1 MSKSRISLRRLF
13 SNTKFLIIFSIVL
26 AFIFWIVV
34 ALEYAPIVDNVIKD
48 VPVVIDMKNSV
59 PDKFGLQ
66 IFGQKDFKVD
76 VNVRGSRYIV
86 GGDLLS
92 ANDFEVTAQTAYVNS
107 AGSHTLQLKVTAKN
121 PDDSFEITGL
131 STDYIEVFFDKSAE
145 KEVNAE
151 ARIITELAK
160 LTDNDYL
167 FDESDLIVPVKTL
180 KISGPETEVEKI
192 EKAYIDIKIDKKLT
206 ESITVDAKV
215 SFENGTDESAKYVT
229 VNGDENYTVPVTVPV
244 YKTMTVAPEVEFKN
258 IPSGYIDNPLSYS
271 CYPSKIRVAILQ
283 SGNDDT
289 EKFTV
294 GSIDFSE
301 IGSVGSNFT
310 FSTDEINNVK
320 ILDNV
325 SKINVYVNS
334 GNVSAKTVKIEDSSV
349 TFTNND
355 KEKYK
360 YDLSDLS
367 SVTVVGPENDIE
379 NITAQNLKVTVDT
392 SVVTDSKKTADVPVT
407 ITLID
412 KENCWIYGEYSLKLS
427 VK

>member
-1 MSKSRISLRRLF
+1 MSKRRISLRRLF
-13 SNTKFLIIFSIVL
+13 SNTKFLIIFSIIL

-86 GGDLLS
+86 GGDLLT

-107 AGSHTLQLKVTAKN
+107 SGSHTLQLKVTAKN
-121 PDDSFEITGL
+121 PDESFEITGL
-131 STDYIEVFFDKSAE
+131 SADYIEVFFDKAAE

-167 FDESDLIVPVKTL
+167 FDEGDLIVPVKTV
-180 KISGPETEVEKI
+180 KISGPETEVEKVQ
-192 EKAYIDIKIDKKLT
+192 KAFIDINIDRKLT
-206 ESITVDAKV
+206 ESNTVDAKV
-215 SFENGTDESAKYVT
+215 ILDNGTDESVKYVV

-244 YKTMTVAPEVEFKN
+244 YKMMTVEPEVEFKN
-258 IPSGYIDNPLSYS
+258 IPSGYINNPLSYS
-271 CYPSKIRVAILQ
+271 CYPSKMQVAVLQ
-283 SGNDDT
+283 SGNNDT

-301 IGSVGSNFT
+301 ISSVGNNFS
-310 FSTDEINNVK
+310 FPTDKINNVK
-320 ILDNV
+320 VLDNV
-325 SKINVYVNS
+325 KTVNVFVNA
-334 GNVSAKTVKIEDSSV
+334 GDVSAKTIQIDDSSLV
-349 TFTNND
+349 FKNKDKDKFT
-355 KEKYK
+355 
-360 YDLSDLS
+360 YDLSDIGN
-367 SVTVVGPENDIE
+367 VTVIGPESDIE
-379 NITAQNLKVTVDT
+379 TVTAQDIIATVDT
-392 SVVTDSKKTADVPVT
+392 ASVSEPKKSVDIPVSISLAD
-407 ITLID
+407 
-412 KENCWIYGEYSLKLS
+412 KGNCWIYGEYNLTIKA
-427 VK
+427 K